1 MGPAEWREG
10 AIPSDSS
17 DPFLEGQS
25 ASGSSAVLP
34 CPTDYLTFN
43 LAVSD
48 ASISVF
54 GYSRG
59 IIEIFNVFRDDGFII
74 TSIWTCQVDGF
85 LTLLFGLASINTL
98 TVISVTR
105 YIKGCHPERDRM
117 YGTCEIDWAKANFS
131 TIYKSYIIS
140 IFICCFFLPVTVM
153 VFSYV
158 SIINTVK
165 LSHALTGLGDPT
177 DRQRRIERD
186 VTRVSIVICT
196 AFIIAWSPYAVISI
210 WSAYG
215 HPVPNLTSI
224 LASLFAKSASF
235 YNPIIYF
242 GMSSKFRKDIFILF
256 HCSKEVKDPVKL
268 KRFKNLKPKQPQP
281 SQKEEKYAPEMHPA
295 PSPDS
300 GVGSPTNTPP
310 PANREVYFGILDTP
324 SNNPNIECDR
334 FTDDYTTQAN
344 QMTRDLWSV
353 ESKALGSQSLMV
365 LSGSVLGPVPL
376 NICIDYLDMG
386 IECTFSKFPDDT
398 KLAENVDPLEE
409 AKVCTKTVGKKI
421 VEGAKPPPLNWERTV
436 SSLTWQINVYIDSH
450 GFLKK
455 DYLNGKWLKTREG
468 LCPKIFEYIYQ
479 HLQCSLATHLDFALL
494 TMKATV
500 IATFFG
506 VFLTCTYTAKEVTKK
521 TKKAK
526 LYVPQIDCDVK
537 AGKIIN
543 PEFIAK
549 CPPGCQDVKY
559 RVYGTDI
566 YASFSS
572 VCNAAIHSGIIDNTG
587 GKILVQKVAGHSGY
601 RGSFSNG
608 VRSLSLPRWRE
619 SFLVSEPKKPEQD
632 LKGTKSADTAKT
644 SEKASDQGSS
654 SVHPAYASVV
664 AAAASFSTKEELN
677 PKPLESISQGN
688 QNCKVDLSF
697 LMDGSWSIGK
707 RRFQLQKRFLGNVA
721 QALGIGSAGPL
732 MGIVQYGDDPSTEFN
747 LKSYANS
754 KDLRNAIEKIQQKG
768 GLSNVGKALSF
779 VNKNFFLDANG
790 NRGGAPNVVVVM
802 VDGWPTDRV
811 EEASRL
817 ARESGINIFFVTVEA
832 AAQSEKQNVIE
843 PNFVDKAVCR
853 TNGFYSI
860 NVPSWFSLHKAVQ
873 PLVKRVCDTDRLA
886 CSKTCLNAAD
896 IGFVIDGSSSVGTG
910 NFRTVL
916 QFVANISKEFEI
928 SDTDTRIGAVQYTY
942 EQRLEFSFDKYST
955 KQDVLN
961 AIKRISYW
969 SGGTSTGAAI
979 SYASEQL
986 FSKSK
991 PNKRKIMIL
1000 ITDGRSYDDVSLPA
1014 MAAHQNGVIAYSIGV
1029 AWAAPDELE
1038 AIASDPAKEHSF
1050 FVDEFDN
1057 LYRYVNQ
1064 LIQNICTEFNSQPR
1078 N

>member
-1 MGPAEWREG
+1 MR
-10 AIPSDSS
+10 
-17 DPFLEGQS
+17 
-25 ASGSSAVLP
+25 
-34 CPTDYLTFN
+34 
-43 LAVSD
+43 
-48 ASISVF
+48 
-54 GYSRG
+54 
-59 IIEIFNVFRDDGFII
+59 
-74 TSIWTCQVDGF
+74 
-85 LTLLFGLASINTL
+85 
-98 TVISVTR
+98 
-105 YIKGCHPERDRM
+105 
-117 YGTCEIDWAKANFS
+117 
-131 TIYKSYIIS
+131 
-140 IFICCFFLPVTVM
+140 
-153 VFSYV
+153 
-158 SIINTVK
+158 
-165 LSHALTGLGDPT
+165 
-177 DRQRRIERD
+177 
-186 VTRVSIVICT
+186 
-196 AFIIAWSPYAVISI
+196 
-210 WSAYG
+210 
-215 HPVPNLTSI
+215 
-224 LASLFAKSASF
+224 
-235 YNPIIYF
+235 
-242 GMSSKFRKDIFILF
+242 
-256 HCSKEVKDPVKL
+256 
-268 KRFKNLKPKQPQP
+268 
-281 SQKEEKYAPEMHPA
+281 
-295 PSPDS
+295 
-300 GVGSPTNTPP
+300 
-310 PANREVYFGILDTP
+310 
-324 SNNPNIECDR
+324 
-334 FTDDYTTQAN
+334 
-344 QMTRDLWSV
+344 
-353 ESKALGSQSLMV
+353 
-365 LSGSVLGPVPL
+365 
-376 NICIDYLDMG
+376 
-386 IECTFSKFPDDT
+386 
-398 KLAENVDPLEE
+398 
-409 AKVCTKTVGKKI
+409 
-421 VEGAKPPPLNWERTV
+421 
-436 SSLTWQINVYIDSH
+436 
-450 GFLKK
+450 
-455 DYLNGKWLKTREG
+455 
-468 LCPKIFEYIYQ
+468 
-479 HLQCSLATHLDFALL
+479 
-494 TMKATV
+494 ATV
-500 IATFFG
+500 IAAFFG
-506 VFLTCTYTAKEVTKK
+506 VFLTCTYTAKEATKK

-549 CPPGCQDVKY
+549 CPPGCQDVKH

-587 GKILVQKVAGHSGY
+587 GKVLVQKVAGHSGY

-619 SFLVSEPKKPEQD
+619 SFLVSEGKPRKGVTYPSTLEYSSSKSTAVKSAAFSNVLNFASEPKKPEQD
-632 LKGTKSADTAKT
+632 LKGTKSADTANT
-644 SEKASDQGSS
+644 SEKASDQGDTARKEHRTTPGPTPATEMATTTPTPTTTTTEPSTTVPQPTTTPAAPRTTAAPAKARPGLHRGRDMGSS

-664 AAAASFSTKEELN
+664 AAAARQVQAAQGRGQNTGAQHQEPVATFQRAASSPVHLAMEIDSWKPGLSLFDTGFTSKEELN
-677 PKPLESISQGN
+677 PKPLEPISQGN

-747 LKSYANS
+747 LKTYANS

-853 TNGFYSI
+853 TSGFYSI
-860 NVPSWFSLHKAVQ
+860 NVPSWFSLHKVVQ
-873 PLVKRVCDTDRLA
+873 PLVKRVCDTERLA

-991 PNKRKIMIL
+991 PNKRKIMIV
-1000 ITDGRSYDDVSLPA
+1000 ITDGRSYDDVSMPA
-1014 MAAHQNGVIAYSIGV
+1014 MAAHQNGVIAYSVGV

-1050 FVDEFDN
+1050 FVDDFDN
-1057 LYRYVNQ
+1057 LYHYVNQ

>member
-1 MGPAEWREG
+1 
-10 AIPSDSS
+10 
-17 DPFLEGQS
+17 
-25 ASGSSAVLP
+25 
-34 CPTDYLTFN
+34 
-43 LAVSD
+43 
-48 ASISVF
+48 
-54 GYSRG
+54 
-59 IIEIFNVFRDDGFII
+59 
-74 TSIWTCQVDGF
+74 
-85 LTLLFGLASINTL
+85 
-98 TVISVTR
+98 
-105 YIKGCHPERDRM
+105 
-117 YGTCEIDWAKANFS
+117 
-131 TIYKSYIIS
+131 
-140 IFICCFFLPVTVM
+140 
-153 VFSYV
+153 
-158 SIINTVK
+158 
-165 LSHALTGLGDPT
+165 
-177 DRQRRIERD
+177 
-186 VTRVSIVICT
+186 
-196 AFIIAWSPYAVISI
+196 
-210 WSAYG
+210 
-215 HPVPNLTSI
+215 
-224 LASLFAKSASF
+224 
-235 YNPIIYF
+235 
-242 GMSSKFRKDIFILF
+242 
-256 HCSKEVKDPVKL
+256 
-268 KRFKNLKPKQPQP
+268 
-281 SQKEEKYAPEMHPA
+281 
-295 PSPDS
+295 
-300 GVGSPTNTPP
+300 
-310 PANREVYFGILDTP
+310 
-324 SNNPNIECDR
+324 
-334 FTDDYTTQAN
+334 
-344 QMTRDLWSV
+344 
-353 ESKALGSQSLMV
+353 
-365 LSGSVLGPVPL
+365 
-376 NICIDYLDMG
+376 
-386 IECTFSKFPDDT
+386 
-398 KLAENVDPLEE
+398 
-409 AKVCTKTVGKKI
+409 
-421 VEGAKPPPLNWERTV
+421 
-436 SSLTWQINVYIDSH
+436 
-450 GFLKK
+450 
-455 DYLNGKWLKTREG
+455 
-468 LCPKIFEYIYQ
+468 
-479 HLQCSLATHLDFALL
+479 
-494 TMKATV
+494 MKATA

-506 VFLTCTYTAKEVTKK
+506 VFLTCTYTAKEATKK
-521 TKKAK
+521 PKKPK
-526 LYVPQIDCDVK
+526 LYFALTDVPQIDCDVK

-587 GKILVQKVAGHSGY
+587 GKILVQKVAGHSAY

-619 SFLVSEPKKPEQD
+619 SFLVSEGKPRKGVTYPSTLEYSSSKSTAVKSEPKKPEQD
-632 LKGTKSADTAKT
+632 PKGMKSADTSNT
-644 SEKASDQGSS
+644 SEKASEQGDAIRKEYQTSPVPTPATQMATTTPTPMTTTTDPSTTVPQPTTTPATTRTTAAAAKTRPGLHRVREMGSS

-664 AAAASFSTKEELN
+664 AAASRQVQAAQGRGQNTAFRGTSTSTSNRNIVRHNTGIQRQEPVATFQRAAGSPAHLGFSSKEELN

-732 MGIVQYGDDPSTEFN
+732 MGIIQYGDDPSTEFN
-747 LKSYANS
+747 LKTYANS
-754 KDLRNAIEKIQQKG
+754 KDIRNAIEKIQQKG

-790 NRGGAPNVVVVM
+790 NRGGAPNVVVVV
-802 VDGWPTDRV
+802 VDGWPTDQV

-832 AAQSEKQNVIE
+832 AAQNEKQNVIE

-860 NVPSWFSLHKAVQ
+860 NVPSWFSLHKVVQ
-873 PLVKRVCDTDRLA
+873 PLVKRVCDTDRLV
-886 CSKTCLNAAD
+886 CSKTCLNSAD
-896 IGFVIDGSSSVGTG
+896 IGFVIDGSSSVGTS

-928 SDTDTRIGAVQYTY
+928 SDTDTRVGAVQYTY

-955 KQDVLN
+955 KEDVLS

-1000 ITDGRSYDDVSLPA
+1000 ITDGRSYDDVSVPA
-1014 MAAHQNGVIAYSIGV
+1014 MEAHRNGVIAYSIGV

-1038 AIASDPAKEHSF
+1038 AIATDPHKEHSF

>member
-1 MGPAEWREG
+1 
-10 AIPSDSS
+10 IS
-17 DPFLEGQS
+17 F
-25 ASGSSAVLP
+25 VL
-34 CPTDYLTFN
+34 
-43 LAVSD
+43 
-48 ASISVF
+48 
-54 GYSRG
+54 
-59 IIEIFNVFRDDGFII
+59 
-74 TSIWTCQVDGF
+74 
-85 LTLLFGLASINTL
+85 
-98 TVISVTR
+98 
-105 YIKGCHPERDRM
+105 
-117 YGTCEIDWAKANFS
+117 
-131 TIYKSYIIS
+131 
-140 IFICCFFLPVTVM
+140 
-153 VFSYV
+153 
-158 SIINTVK
+158 
-165 LSHALTGLGDPT
+165 
-177 DRQRRIERD
+177 
-186 VTRVSIVICT
+186 
-196 AFIIAWSPYAVISI
+196 
-210 WSAYG
+210 
-215 HPVPNLTSI
+215 
-224 LASLFAKSASF
+224 
-235 YNPIIYF
+235 
-242 GMSSKFRKDIFILF
+242 
-256 HCSKEVKDPVKL
+256 
-268 KRFKNLKPKQPQP
+268 
-281 SQKEEKYAPEMHPA
+281 
-295 PSPDS
+295 
-300 GVGSPTNTPP
+300 
-310 PANREVYFGILDTP
+310 
-324 SNNPNIECDR
+324 
-334 FTDDYTTQAN
+334 
-344 QMTRDLWSV
+344 
-353 ESKALGSQSLMV
+353 
-365 LSGSVLGPVPL
+365 
-376 NICIDYLDMG
+376 
-386 IECTFSKFPDDT
+386 
-398 KLAENVDPLEE
+398 
-409 AKVCTKTVGKKI
+409 
-421 VEGAKPPPLNWERTV
+421 
-436 SSLTWQINVYIDSH
+436 
-450 GFLKK
+450 
-455 DYLNGKWLKTREG
+455 
-468 LCPKIFEYIYQ
+468 
-479 HLQCSLATHLDFALL
+479 
-494 TMKATV
+494 
-500 IATFFG
+500 G
-506 VFLTCTYTAKEVTKK
+506 VFLVCTYAAKEATRK

-601 RGSFSNG
+601 RGTFSNG

-619 SFLVSEPKKPEQD
+619 SFLVSEGKPR
-632 LKGTKSADTAKT
+632 KGVTYPSTL
-644 SEKASDQGSS
+644 EYSS
-654 SVHPAYASVV
+654 SKSTAVKSGNVNLPTGDTVHKEYQTSPVPTPATQMATTTPTPTTTTTDPSTTTPKPTTTPTATRTT
-664 AAAASFSTKEELN
+664 AAAAAAKTRPGLHRVRDIAFRGTSTSASNRNILRPSTGIQRQEPVATFRRAAGSPAHLAMETDSWKPGLSLFDTGFSSKEELN

-688 QNCKVDLSF
+688 PNCKVDLSF

-747 LKSYANS
+747 LKTYANS
-754 KDLRNAIEKIQQKG
+754 KDLRNAIETISQKG

-802 VDGWPTDRV
+802 VDGWPTDQV

-817 ARESGINIFFVTVEA
+817 ARESGINIFFVTIEA
-832 AAQSEKQNVIE
+832 AAESEKQNIIE

-860 NVPSWFSLHKAVQ
+860 NVPSWFSLHKVVQ
-873 PLVKRVCDTDRLA
+873 PLVKRVCDTDRLV
-886 CSKTCLNAAD
+886 CSKTCLNSAD
-896 IGFVIDGSSSVGTG
+896 IGFVIDGSSSVGTS

-955 KQDVLN
+955 KQDVLS

-1000 ITDGRSYDDVSLPA
+1000 ITDGRSYDDVRVPA
-1014 MAAHQNGVIAYSIGV
+1014 MAAHQNGVIAYSVGV
-1029 AWAAPDELE
+1029 AWAAQDELE
-1038 AIASDPAKEHSF
+1038 AIATDPDKEHSF

-1057 LYRYVNQ
+1057 LYRFVNQ

>member
-1 MGPAEWREG
+1 LL
-10 AIPSDSS
+10 ILCL
-17 DPFLEGQS
+17 F
-25 ASGSSAVLP
+25 VL
-34 CPTDYLTFN
+34 
-43 LAVSD
+43 
-48 ASISVF
+48 
-54 GYSRG
+54 
-59 IIEIFNVFRDDGFII
+59 
-74 TSIWTCQVDGF
+74 
-85 LTLLFGLASINTL
+85 
-98 TVISVTR
+98 
-105 YIKGCHPERDRM
+105 
-117 YGTCEIDWAKANFS
+117 
-131 TIYKSYIIS
+131 
-140 IFICCFFLPVTVM
+140 
-153 VFSYV
+153 
-158 SIINTVK
+158 
-165 LSHALTGLGDPT
+165 
-177 DRQRRIERD
+177 
-186 VTRVSIVICT
+186 
-196 AFIIAWSPYAVISI
+196 
-210 WSAYG
+210 
-215 HPVPNLTSI
+215 
-224 LASLFAKSASF
+224 
-235 YNPIIYF
+235 
-242 GMSSKFRKDIFILF
+242 
-256 HCSKEVKDPVKL
+256 
-268 KRFKNLKPKQPQP
+268 
-281 SQKEEKYAPEMHPA
+281 
-295 PSPDS
+295 
-300 GVGSPTNTPP
+300 
-310 PANREVYFGILDTP
+310 
-324 SNNPNIECDR
+324 
-334 FTDDYTTQAN
+334 
-344 QMTRDLWSV
+344 
-353 ESKALGSQSLMV
+353 
-365 LSGSVLGPVPL
+365 
-376 NICIDYLDMG
+376 
-386 IECTFSKFPDDT
+386 
-398 KLAENVDPLEE
+398 
-409 AKVCTKTVGKKI
+409 
-421 VEGAKPPPLNWERTV
+421 
-436 SSLTWQINVYIDSH
+436 
-450 GFLKK
+450 
-455 DYLNGKWLKTREG
+455 
-468 LCPKIFEYIYQ
+468 
-479 HLQCSLATHLDFALL
+479 
-494 TMKATV
+494 
-500 IATFFG
+500 G
-506 VFLTCTYTAKEVTKK
+506 VFLTCTYTAKEATKK

-572 VCNAAIHSGIIDNTG
+572 VCSAAIHSGIIDNTG

-619 SFLVSEPKKPEQD
+619 SFLVSEGKPRKGVTYPSTLEYSSSKSTAVKSGKVTCD
-632 LKGTKSADTAKT
+632 LSIIPTGDTARKEFQTTPAPTPAAQMATTTPTPTTTTTDPSTTVPQPNTTPAATRTTAAPAKT
-644 SEKASDQGSS
+644 RPGLHRVRDMALRGTSTSASIRNILQHNTGAQRQEPAATFQRAASS
-654 SVHPAYASVV
+654 PAYLAMEIDSWKPGL
-664 AAAASFSTKEELN
+664 SLFDTGFSSKEELN

-747 LKSYANS
+747 LKTYFNS

-790 NRGGAPNVVVVM
+790 NRGGAPNVVVVI
-802 VDGWPTDRV
+802 VDGWPTDQV

-860 NVPSWFSLHKAVQ
+860 SVPSWFSLHKVVQ
-873 PLVKRVCDTDRLA
+873 PLVKRVCDTERLA

-910 NFRTVL
+910 NFRTLL
-916 QFVANISKEFEI
+916 QFAANISKEFEI

-1014 MAAHQNGVIAYSIGV
+1014 MAAHQNGVIAYSVGV

-1038 AIASDPAKEHSF
+1038 AIASEPAKEHSF

>member
-1 MGPAEWREG
+1 MR
-10 AIPSDSS
+10 
-17 DPFLEGQS
+17 
-25 ASGSSAVLP
+25 
-34 CPTDYLTFN
+34 
-43 LAVSD
+43 
-48 ASISVF
+48 
-54 GYSRG
+54 
-59 IIEIFNVFRDDGFII
+59 
-74 TSIWTCQVDGF
+74 
-85 LTLLFGLASINTL
+85 
-98 TVISVTR
+98 
-105 YIKGCHPERDRM
+105 
-117 YGTCEIDWAKANFS
+117 
-131 TIYKSYIIS
+131 
-140 IFICCFFLPVTVM
+140 
-153 VFSYV
+153 
-158 SIINTVK
+158 
-165 LSHALTGLGDPT
+165 
-177 DRQRRIERD
+177 
-186 VTRVSIVICT
+186 
-196 AFIIAWSPYAVISI
+196 
-210 WSAYG
+210 
-215 HPVPNLTSI
+215 
-224 LASLFAKSASF
+224 
-235 YNPIIYF
+235 
-242 GMSSKFRKDIFILF
+242 
-256 HCSKEVKDPVKL
+256 
-268 KRFKNLKPKQPQP
+268 
-281 SQKEEKYAPEMHPA
+281 
-295 PSPDS
+295 
-300 GVGSPTNTPP
+300 
-310 PANREVYFGILDTP
+310 
-324 SNNPNIECDR
+324 
-334 FTDDYTTQAN
+334 
-344 QMTRDLWSV
+344 
-353 ESKALGSQSLMV
+353 
-365 LSGSVLGPVPL
+365 
-376 NICIDYLDMG
+376 
-386 IECTFSKFPDDT
+386 
-398 KLAENVDPLEE
+398 
-409 AKVCTKTVGKKI
+409 
-421 VEGAKPPPLNWERTV
+421 
-436 SSLTWQINVYIDSH
+436 
-450 GFLKK
+450 
-455 DYLNGKWLKTREG
+455 
-468 LCPKIFEYIYQ
+468 
-479 HLQCSLATHLDFALL
+479 
-494 TMKATV
+494 ATV

-506 VFLTCTYTAKEVTKK
+506 VFLTCTYTAKEATKK

-549 CPPGCQDVKY
+549 CPPGCQDIKH

-572 VCNAAIHSGIIDNTG
+572 VCNAAIHSGIIDNSG
-587 GKILVQKVAGHSGY
+587 GKVLVQKVAGHSGY

-619 SFLVSEPKKPEQD
+619 SFLVSEGKPRKGVTYPSTLEYSSSKSTAVKSEPKKPEQD
-632 LKGTKSADTAKT
+632 LKGMKSADTSNT
-644 SEKASDQGSS
+644 SEKASDQGDTARKERQTTPVPTPGTEMATTTPTPTTTTTEPSTTVPQPTTTPAAPRTTAAPAKARPGLHRGRDMGSS

-664 AAAASFSTKEELN
+664 AAAARQVQAAQGRGQNTGFSSKEELN

-747 LKSYANS
+747 LKTYANS

-832 AAQSEKQNVIE
+832 AAQSEKQNVVE

-853 TNGFYSI
+853 TSGFYSI
-860 NVPSWFSLHKAVQ
+860 NVPSWFSLHKVVQ
-873 PLVKRVCDTDRLA
+873 PLVKRVCDTERLA

-1000 ITDGRSYDDVSLPA
+1000 ITDGRSYDDVSVPA

-1050 FVDEFDN
+1050 FVDDFDN